1 MPRSIRT
8 DFNAFKADGDGFFDI
23 EFRFESRAGARF
35 EAGDIA
41 VFDIFL
47 GEGAIVAPDF
57 DFGSFGGDKGSFR
70 SAAHVQAIGAADD
83 SGWIGA
89 RDGEQ
94 QVTEPGALA
103 LLGAGLLALAL
114 GRRKLQRSGVGF
126 PGIPKL

>member
-1 MPRSIRT
+1 
-8 DFNAFKADGDGFFDI
+8 
-23 EFRFESRAGARF
+23 
-35 EAGDIA
+35 
-41 VFDIFL
+41 
-47 GEGAIVAPDF
+47 
-57 DFGSFGGDKGSFR
+57 
-70 SAAHVQAIGAADD
+70 VQAIGAADD